1 MEIAYNNNEAKI
13 FFYQE
18 VNSIR
23 KGIQPQTLLITD
35 KEGNIVSS
43 KEVVLQMWFEYYEKR
58 FILHDET
65 DSGCAGGW
73 TMCLQTAEPYDEP
86 PNDADTEM
94 ATEFVQ
100 NFIQRNI
107 R

>member
-1 MEIAYNNNEAKI
+1 
-13 FFYQE
+13 
-18 VNSIR
+18 
-23 KGIQPQTLLITD
+23 
-35 KEGNIVSS
+35 
-43 KEVVLQMWFEYYEKR
+43 MWFEYYEKR
-58 FILHDET
+58 FIPQDGT

-86 PNDADTEM
+86 PNDVDTEM